1 MSDSTERPL
10 FRTPVEVG
18 RPLRH
23 VGVGDRSVFLGSC
36 FAEHVGRHFTSA
48 KLLALVNPL
57 GVIYNPLS
65 LARLLTTTESLQKRD
80 YISNKGMWH
89 SWLGD
94 SSLSRL
100 SEEECRRATD
110 DALRQLHDAL
120 EVADNLFLTFGTDH
134 YYCFTGEH
142 ADTKET
148 AELPVANC
156 HRLLSRCFIER
167 VATVEEMTE
176 ALDAALIALRERNP
190 NLQVI
195 VTVSPYRYQKYGFHE
210 SQLSKARLLL
220 CADEL
225 VARHPEWVCYFAAY
239 ELVLD
244 ELRDYRFYAED
255 MLHPSAQAV
264 DYVWRRLCEVWMDDS
279 VREYLRRWEP
289 LRQALEHRPLHPES
303 PEYIAFQQRT
313 HEQLA
318 QLQRDYPMMRGD
330 ISQESRVKSR
340 EKRVESQESRVERR
354 EREKYIRLAE

>member
-1 MSDSTERPL
+1 MNKSCERPL
-10 FRTPVEVG
+10 LRTPVEVG
-18 RPLRH
+18 RPLRP

-36 FAEHVGRHFTSA
+36 FAEHVGRHFVEARLSA
-48 KLLALVNPL
+48 MVNPL

-65 LARLLTTTESLQKRD
+65 LARLLTTMESQPMRD
-80 YISNKGMWH
+80 YVSDKGMWH

-100 SEEECRRATD
+100 TEEECRHATD
-110 DALRQLHDAL
+110 NALRQLHAAL
-120 EVADNLFLTFGTDH
+120 DVADNLFLTLGTDH

-142 ADTKET
+142 ADTEET

-156 HRLLSRCFIER
+156 HRLPSRCFVER

-176 ALDAALIALRERNP
+176 VLDEALVALHRRNP
-190 NLQVI
+190 RLQVI
-195 VTVSPYRYQKYGFHE
+195 FTISPYRYQKYGFHE
-210 SQLSKARLLL
+210 SRLSKARLLL

-225 VARHPEWVCYFAAY
+225 VARHPEWGCYFAAY

-264 DYVWRRLCEVWMDDS
+264 DYVWSRLCEEWMDDG

-289 LRQALEHRPLHPES
+289 LRQALGHRPLHPEA
-303 PEYIAFQQRT
+303 PEYVAFQQKTR
-313 HEQLA
+313 EQLV
-318 QLQRDYPMMRGD
+318 QLQRDYPM
-330 ISQESRVKSR
+330 IN
-340 EKRVESQESRVERR
+340 
-354 EREKYIRLAE
+354 I